1 MATHAAPKRPR
12 GIYVVALL
20 LFLTGGLLLLA
31 ALILPLTG
39 MNVMGASVVPWY
51 LYVLYAGYFLAVGWG
66 LWAGRR
72 WAYLAALLMCV
83 VLAFYQLRSAIVLG
97 RNALFQ
103 VLVLATIFAYLVRP
117 GVRAVFLGHGAAA
130 DPTDSER
137 VSVKR
142 ET

>member
-1 MATHAAPKRPR
+1 MEQSAPKRPR

-20 LFLTGGLLLLA
+20 LFLSGGLLLLA
-31 ALILPLTG
+31 AAILPLTG

-103 VLVLATIFAYLVRP
+103 VLGLAAMGVYLLRPSVR
-117 GVRAVFLGHGAAA
+117 GVFLGRADSAASK
-130 DPTDSER
+130 DS
-137 VSVKR
+137 
-142 ET
+142 

>member
-1 MATHAAPKRPR
+1 MSDDERLQRRPR

-20 LFLTGGLLLLA
+20 LFVSGGLLLLA
-31 ALILPLTG
+31 ALILPLAG

-51 LYVLYAGYFLAVGWG
+51 LYALYAAYFLAVGWG

-83 VLAFYQLRSAIVLG
+83 VMAFYQLRSAIVLG

-103 VLVLATIFAYLVRP
+103 TLLLAAMFVYLLRP
-117 GVRAVFLGHGAAA
+117 GVRAAFLGRAAST
-130 DPTDSER
+130 DSTDSER
-137 VSVKR
+137 I
-142 ET
+142 